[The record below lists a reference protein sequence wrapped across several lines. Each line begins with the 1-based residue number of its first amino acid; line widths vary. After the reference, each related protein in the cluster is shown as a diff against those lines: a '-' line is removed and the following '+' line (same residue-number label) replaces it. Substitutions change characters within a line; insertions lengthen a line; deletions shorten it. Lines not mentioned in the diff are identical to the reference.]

1 VAKARPGD
9 VIRMTVIRD
18 GKPRTV
24 DVKSGTRPADNALGL
39 NDSDLDQD
47 GGATPTPDKP
57 ASQRVDALGLTLGAI
72 DPAARQTYKI
82 DSEIKG
88 LLVTGVKGDS
98 DAGEKGLAKGDVLSN
113 INGAAVSSVAEVNAA
128 VANAKKAGRTSVL
141 VKIIRQNRPVFV
153 PLKIAP

>member
-1 VAKARPGD
+1 
-9 VIRMTVIRD
+9 MTVIRD
-18 GKPRTV
+18 GKPRTI
-24 DVKSGTRPADNALGL
+24 DIKSGTRPAENALGL
-39 NDSDLDQD
+39 NDDDQDQD

-57 ASQRVDALGLTLGAI
+57 ASQRVDSLGLTLGAI
-72 DPAARQTYKI
+72 DPASRQTYKI

-113 INGAAVSSVAEVNAA
+113 INGVAVSSVAEVNAA
-128 VANAKKAGRTSVL
+128 VASAKKAGRNSVL